1 MRKGIMIA
9 AGLLALTAPAS
20 AVAAP
25 AKVSRANAMASA
37 RATAAQVE
45 RGLEQFGY
53 HAVSATLDRPQ
64 RLGPRRFRTVVGLVA
79 TATRAGARDGSCLFV
94 VYTSQR
100 GAGPLVS
107 GSTSLSCTSLF

>member
-1 MRKGIMIA
+1 MRNGIVIA
-9 AGLLALTAPAS
+9 SVLLALGAPAG

-25 AKVSRANAMASA
+25 AKLSRSDANAGA

-53 HAVSATLDRPQ
+53 HAVSAKLDQSQ

-79 TATRAGARDGSCLFV
+79 TATRPGDSDLHCLLA
-94 VYTSQR
+94 VYTWQTPDRGVVSQSSLPTCT
-100 GAGPLVS
+100 PLS
-107 GSTSLSCTSLF
+107 